1 MSSMLKRLI
10 LIVMLTLV
18 PLQASWAV
26 VGAYCGPVQVGC
38 IDPCY
43 PANPEQQVY
52 STDVAKQSAAT
63 SGMLD
68 HYEHSC
74 HASPAFLISSS
85 HETIPV
91 RISNLAPR
99 FPEATLSL
107 GMLSERPDRPQ
118 WLSLA

>member
-1 MSSMLKRLI
+1 MSSVLNRLI
-10 LIVMLTLV
+10 LIVMLALV

-26 VGAYCGPVQVGC
+26 VSMYCGPEQVGC

-43 PANPEQQVY
+43 PTNPEQQVY
-52 STDVAKQSAAT
+52 STDVAKQSAPT

-85 HETIPV
+85 HETTFLH
-91 RISNLAPR
+91 ISNLAPR

-107 GMLSERPDRPQ
+107 GMLAERPDRPQ
-118 WLSLA
+118 WLSLV

>member
-1 MSSMLKRLI
+1 MLNRLI
-10 LIVMLTLV
+10 LIVMLALV

-26 VGAYCGPVQVGC
+26 VSMYCGPEQVGC

-43 PANPEQQVY
+43 PTNPEQQVY
-52 STDVAKQSAAT
+52 STDVAKQSAPT

-85 HETIPV
+85 HETPPPHV
-91 RISNLAPR
+91 SNLAAP

-107 GMLSERPDRPQ
+107 GMLAERPDRPQ